1 MRENIKKNLTVLT
14 IFMIMTELISS
25 NDPRYFSQTS
35 DAPYDRHHYRIIC
48 QDNSFVV
55 KSWDEVQEYW
65 WNRRGLNSSVI
76 EVIDKPKKSKGFK

>member
-1 MRENIKKNLTVLT
+1 MK
-14 IFMIMTELISS
+14 MTELILS
-25 NDPRYFSQTS
+25 NDPRYFKQTS
-35 DAPYDRHHYRIIC
+35 YEPYDRHHYRIIC

-65 WNRRGLNSSVI
+65 WNRRGFNPPVI